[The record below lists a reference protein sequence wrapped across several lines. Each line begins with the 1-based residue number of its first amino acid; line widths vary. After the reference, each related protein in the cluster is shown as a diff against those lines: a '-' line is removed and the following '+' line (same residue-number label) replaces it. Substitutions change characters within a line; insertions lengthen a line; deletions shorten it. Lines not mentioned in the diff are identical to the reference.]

1 MSVRSDLL
9 VWYQLSIGDS
19 YNPGLL
25 MSLRKKLASILE
37 KTAEVLKEDD
47 TKERL
52 HLALVERQNKI
63 DERVLRLRRS
73 LSKVISPD
81 E

>member
-1 MSVRSDLL
+1 
-9 VWYQLSIGDS
+9 
-19 YNPGLL
+19 

-37 KTAEVLKEDD
+37 NTARVLKEDD

-52 HLALVERQNKI
+52 QLALIERQNKI
-63 DERVLRLRRS
+63 DDRVLRLRRS
-73 LSKVISPD
+73 VSKVISPD

>member
-1 MSVRSDLL
+1 
-9 VWYQLSIGDS
+9 
-19 YNPGLL
+19 

-73 LSKVISPD
+73 PVSYTHLTLPTSDLV
-81 E
+81 

>member
-1 MSVRSDLL
+1 MRSDLL

-47 TKERL
+47 SKERL

>member
-1 MSVRSDLL
+1 
-9 VWYQLSIGDS
+9 
-19 YNPGLL
+19 

-37 KTAEVLKEDD
+37 KTAEVLEEDD

-81 E
+81 EK

>member
-1 MSVRSDLL
+1 
-9 VWYQLSIGDS
+9 
-19 YNPGLL
+19 

-37 KTAEVLKEDD
+37 NTAKVLKEDD

-81 E
+81 EK